1 MFMLCYITFMFHN
14 ILCYAILHV
23 MFVIN
28 MLCLLCYITCY
39 VCYVLT
45 CYVIQHLFH
54 KMLACYITSYVY
66 VILQNMLCY
75 VNVI

>member
-39 VCYVLT
+39 VYVMFYNMLLFYITCYVYVMLYNMLSLCYVL
-45 CYVIQHLFH
+45 
-54 KMLACYITSYVY
+54 
-66 VILQNMLCY
+66 
-75 VNVI
+75 

>member
-39 VCYVLT
+39 VYVMF
-45 CYVIQHLFH
+45 YD
-54 KMLACYITSYVY
+54 
-66 VILQNMLCY
+66 MLCY
-75 VNVI
+75 FI

>member
-28 MLCLLCYITCY
+28 MLCLLCFITCYVILYNMLCYITCY
-39 VCYVLT
+39 VYVMF
-45 CYVIQHLFH
+45 YKH
-54 KMLACYITSYVY
+54 
-66 VILQNMLCY
+66 VILC
-75 VNVI
+75 